1 MHLLCHQLP
10 ERTVSCH
17 GLGRGERAGGRGDG
31 TGRVLQPCPVLRAAL
46 PRSSQCLHGEFSTGS
61 LCAKVRLQPNAA
73 GRAPGRSEAQ
83 VTQVLWAAG
92 GPPELVGHRN
102 GSRCQLLLHAWA
114 QQRHL
119 FHRAPGVFPQ
129 GVSAP
134 WGPPSAR
141 TAAHTGWPQPTT
153 APGSE
158 DFALQEC
165 DPVPKT
171 QPEHHGVRSSPGSR
185 RKELHE
191 EVACPAPGPADGA
204 HRSLAGLTQAVW

>member
-1 MHLLCHQLP
+1 MAWGG
-10 ERTVSCH
+10 EK
-17 GLGRGERAGGRGDG
+17 GLGEEETAPAGCCSPAPCSG
-31 TGRVLQPCPVLRAAL
+31 QPCPAPPSACTGNSAPAAPV
-46 PRSSQCLHGEFSTGS
+46 PRSGCSQTQQEEP
-61 LCAKVRLQPNAA
+61 QA
-73 GRAPGRSEAQ
+73 GLKHRAPRCCRQQEGPLSWW
-83 VTQVLWAAG
+83 VTETGHAASSCSTH
-92 GPPELVGHRN
+92 GH
-102 GSRCQLLLHAWA
+102 SRGT
-114 QQRHL
+114 RHL

-141 TAAHTGWPQPTT
+141 TAAHTGGPQPTT